1 MQFQHQF
8 DMQLEQMKI
17 EREKEREGLIE
28 DRKDKR
34 TRISGTQQSEM
45 INQRKND
52 TAPTN
57 FTETENPEGLDL
69 SAFNMS

>member
-1 MQFQHQF
+1 
-8 DMQLEQMKI
+8 
-17 EREKEREGLIE
+17 
-28 DRKDKR
+28 
-34 TRISGTQQSEM
+34 M

>member
-1 MQFQHQF
+1 MK
-8 DMQLEQMKI
+8 LEQLKI
-17 EREKEREGLIE
+17 DRDKVRESEIE

-45 INQRKND
+45 ISQRKND
-52 TAPTN
+52 TGPTN
-57 FTETENPEGLDL
+57 FTETEDPEGLDL